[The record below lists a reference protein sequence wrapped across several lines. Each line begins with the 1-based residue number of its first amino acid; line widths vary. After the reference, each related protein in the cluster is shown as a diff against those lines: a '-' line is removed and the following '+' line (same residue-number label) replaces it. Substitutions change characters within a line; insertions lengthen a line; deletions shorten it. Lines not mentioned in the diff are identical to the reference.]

1 VTANEESVVPLFRTL
16 IAYELEADD
25 AFKPV
30 MKFR

>member
-1 VTANEESVVPLFRTL
+1 VTPNEDLVVPLFRTL
-16 IAYELEADD
+16 IVYELVADD